1 MVKHAPAHKEAAA
14 TEILFYCHFYLISRH
29 IPFSF
34 LAIIFQNKIFIF
46 HFAIKLTLLN
56 LSK

>member
-14 TEILFYCHFYLISRH
+14 TEILFYCHFYLIARH
-29 IPFSF
+29 ILFSSS
-34 LAIIFQNKIFIF
+34 AIIFQNKIFIF
-46 HFAIKLTLLN
+46 HFAIKLTLSN